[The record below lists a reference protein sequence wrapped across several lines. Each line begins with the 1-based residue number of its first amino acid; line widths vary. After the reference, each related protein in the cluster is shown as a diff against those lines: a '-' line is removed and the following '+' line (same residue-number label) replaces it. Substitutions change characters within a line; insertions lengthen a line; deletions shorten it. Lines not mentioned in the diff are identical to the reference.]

1 MDFINNLLPERLLQA
16 LGWTFIHSLWQGVL
30 IALIIGCLFLVLRK
44 YSARIRYALAVCSLA
59 AIFILSISTFI
70 RYYSDS
76 PLDGNSEVIATGTNS
91 VGELPGINDLG
102 VSRNENISL
111 INAENPGFLLELSGY
126 FNRHFPLLVTLWLC
140 GITFFLLK
148 LMGGLIYSERIKFRG
163 IKPLPETWNKR
174 LSKLKSKLE
183 VKRQVKI
190 VESYLA
196 RVPMVIGYFKPVIL
210 IPLGAL
216 SGIPNDQLEAIIAH
230 ELAHIKRHDF
240 LINIFQTLVE
250 SIFFYHPAI
259 WWISGIIRK
268 EREHCCDDLA
278 VGVCDESLVYAKA
291 LANLE
296 ERSFEIPCFAVALTK
311 RKHALLSRIK
321 RLYQRPV
328 TRNNPIEKW
337 MTLGIMMMMITLLSF
352 SFRTKGFHQAGAVV
366 NPINAMTMGF
376 IGTGIN
382 EIFSAAPTVELQDT
396 LKKPETSTIRT
407 TFFDASDQKEKEVK
421 MIFEGKKVKELYI
434 EGERVPDDQMDQY
447 QELIDNTLLEL
458 EEAEQ
463 ELKEAEK
470 DLKEAEKTLAEIDFE
485 QIHTDLESVMMEMK
499 DLDMKEIKR
508 EMDLAEEQIREAIKQ
523 MNEIDVA
530 EIRNH
535 YQQAEQQLRESMQQY
550 KDEDWTKFREE
561 IEFARQEM
569 AEAMRD
575 IEMPDFEENFA
586 EMKIQLEQFWNDF
599 DTTEMNIEMQ
609 RNLEEIKETMK
620 DFNQEYMHELKE
632 EMREAK
638 DVIRESM
645 EELYRI
651 IGNEHEQARE
661 FHEQERQTRQLEQ
674 EEAREPREQERQTR
688 QMDQE
693 EDRQLR
699 EQERQTRQMD
709 QEEVRRAR
717 ELDREVQE
725 HKRVEVSR
733 DREVRTLDREKR
745 EMDRVIQ
752 VIEEQLVKDG
762 FYTAGDPIDFELSK
776 DKLIIDGKRQPK
788 AVFELYKQIYVTE
801 AGPLPEEVKVVIK
814 K

>member
-1 MDFINNLLPERLLQA
+1 MNFINNLLPERLLQA
-16 LGWTFIHSLWQGVL
+16 LGWTFVHSLWQGVL

-44 YSARIRYALAVCSLA
+44 HSARIRYALAVCSLA
-59 AIFILSISTFI
+59 AIFILSISTFV

-76 PLDGNSEVIATGTNS
+76 PLDRNSEVIATGTNS
-91 VGELPGINDLG
+91 VGELCGINDLG
-102 VSRNENISL
+102 VSQDEKVPLN
-111 INAENPGFLLELSGY
+111 NAENPGFFLELSGY

-140 GITFFLLK
+140 GIIFFLLK

-174 LSKLKSKLE
+174 FSLLKSKLE
-183 VKRQVKI
+183 VKRQVEI

-296 ERSFEIPCFAVALTK
+296 ERSFEIPSFAVAITK
-311 RKHALLSRIK
+311 RRHALLSRIK
-321 RLYQRPV
+321 RLYQRPE

-337 MTLGIMMMMITLLSF
+337 MTLGILMMMITLLSF
-352 SFRTKGFHQAGAVV
+352 SFRTKGFHQAGAAV
-366 NPINAMTMGF
+366 NPINTKTMGF
-376 IGTGIN
+376 VGTGIN
-382 EIFSAAPTVELQDT
+382 EIFSAASLVELQDT
-396 LKKPETSTIRT
+396 LKKPKTSTIRT

-421 MIFEGKKVKELYI
+421 IIFEGKKVKELYI

-485 QIHTDLESVMMEMK
+485 QIHTDLESAKEEVERAMMEMK
-499 DLDMKEIKR
+499 ELDMKEIKH
-508 EMDLAEEQIREAIKQ
+508 EMDLAEEQVREAIKQ
-523 MNEIDVA
+523 MNEIDV
-530 EIRNH
+530 EKIRNH
-535 YQQAEQQLRESMQQY
+535 YQQAEQQFRESMQQF
-550 KDEDWTKFREE
+550 KEEDWAKFREE
-561 IEFARQEM
+561 IDFARQEM
-569 AEAMRD
+569 ADAMKD

-586 EMKIQLEQFWNDF
+586 EMKIQFEKFWNDF
-599 DTTEMNIEMQ
+599 DTTEMNTEMQ
-609 RNLEEIKETMK
+609 RNLEKIKETMK
-620 DFNQEYMHELKE
+620 DFNQEYLHEIGE
-632 EMREAK
+632 EMRGAQQS
-638 DVIRESM
+638 IQESM
-645 EELYRI
+645 EELNRI
-651 IGNEHEQARE
+651 IGDEHQKTRE
-661 FHEQERQTRQLEQ
+661 FHEQERQSRQLEE
-674 EEAREPREQERQTR
+674 EEARAQ
-688 QMDQE
+688 
-693 EDRQLR
+693 
-699 EQERQTRQMD
+699 
-709 QEEVRRAR
+709 
-717 ELDREVQE
+717 
-725 HKRVEVSR
+725 
-733 DREVRTLDREKR
+733 
-745 EMDRVIQ
+745 
-752 VIEEQLVKDG
+752 
-762 FYTAGDPIDFELSK
+762 
-776 DKLIIDGKRQPK
+776 
-788 AVFELYKQIYVTE
+788 
-801 AGPLPEEVKVVIK
+801 
-814 K
+814 